1 MYAAGLVAFA
11 PASTGRGLCGNIEGL
26 AGGQWRPRA
35 FKSSNQASQK
45 VARCCTIQTSPRG
58 TRFAPGD
65 WTFKAHKPPGPHP
78 NAAYFTTLPPDTR
91 NLANRLRIP
100 ASKIDYVF
108 CFIDVG
114 DLTPLPGDRGSYIFF
129 FRGDYV
135 VTKQRQEDCGAR
147 EEAKCK

>member
-1 MYAAGLVAFA
+1 M
-11 PASTGRGLCGNIEGL
+11 ASESVQIVEPSEPESGEMLHYTD
-26 AGGQWRPRA
+26 
-35 FKSSNQASQK
+35 KSSWNAI
-45 VARCCTIQTSPRG
+45 R
-58 TRFAPGD
+58 APGD